1 MGKVHPDKPHV
12 VAALAKFCHVLVTVQ
27 GEFETFAFK
36 LPEGGA
42 VTFDSFFGR
51 LFGVRNN
58 QDAKGCS
65 DQILEVFEDRGY
77 LLVVPDAKIVK
88 AEKELACHV
97 AENSKNLSSFVFN
110 LSSKSYLFAAM
121 FESIILGLL
130 QGLAEFLPIS
140 SSGHLVLGHEI
151 LGMNE
156 AGMFFDIMLH
166 AGTLLSIF
174 VVFHKKITDI
184 IVGCIRRNPE
194 QLKEAGYI
202 VLASIPTALIGLGFK
217 DALESLFENPR
228 AVCVA
233 ELFTGLL
240 LFTSQWGPT
249 GARHPENE
257 GVKMNWWRAL
267 VTGTV
272 QGIACIPGISR
283 SGSTISAMMFMGVNR
298 KYAGEFSF
306 LMSIP
311 AVGGA
316 ALLDCIKWI
325 KCQTMTPEKA
335 LLNPE
340 KALKCVD
347 AGTFTPELLVGML
360 VAFVFGIVALKW
372 LMNFV
377 QKGKFQH
384 FAWYVWAVGILGLIF
399 I

>member
-1 MGKVHPDKPHV
+1 M
-12 VAALAKFCHVLVTVQ
+12 
-27 GEFETFAFK
+27 
-36 LPEGGA
+36 
-42 VTFDSFFGR
+42 
-51 LFGVRNN
+51 
-58 QDAKGCS
+58 
-65 DQILEVFEDRGY
+65 
-77 LLVVPDAKIVK
+77 
-88 AEKELACHV
+88 
-97 AENSKNLSSFVFN
+97 
-110 LSSKSYLFAAM
+110 
-121 FESIILGLL
+121 
-130 QGLAEFLPIS
+130 
-140 SSGHLVLGHEI
+140 
-151 LGMNE
+151 
-156 AGMFFDIMLH
+156 
-166 AGTLLSIF
+166 
-174 VVFHKKITDI
+174 
-184 IVGCIRRNPE
+184 
-194 QLKEAGYI
+194 
-202 VLASIPTALIGLGFK
+202 IGLGFK

-249 GARHPENE
+249 GAKHPDNE

-325 KCQTMTPEKA
+325 KCQSMTPEKA

-347 AGTFTPELLVGML
+347 AGGFSPELLVGML
-360 VAFVFGIVALKW
+360 VAFIFGIIALKW

>member
-1 MGKVHPDKPHV
+1 M
-12 VAALAKFCHVLVTVQ
+12 
-27 GEFETFAFK
+27 
-36 LPEGGA
+36 
-42 VTFDSFFGR
+42 S
-51 LFGVRNN
+51 
-58 QDAKGCS
+58 
-65 DQILEVFEDRGY
+65 
-77 LLVVPDAKIVK
+77 
-88 AEKELACHV
+88 
-97 AENSKNLSSFVFN
+97 
-110 LSSKSYLFAAM
+110 
-121 FESIILGLL
+121 ESIILGLL

-140 SSGHLVLGHEI
+140 SSGHLVLGHEL
-151 LGMNE
+151 LGMKE
-156 AGMFFDIMLH
+156 AGMFFDVMLH

-174 VVFHKKITDI
+174 VVFHKKIIDI
-184 IVGCIRRNPE
+184 IVGCLHRDKD
-194 QLKEAGYI
+194 QLREAGYI
-202 VLASIPTALIGLGFK
+202 ILASIPTALIGLGFK
-217 DALESLFENPR
+217 DALEGLFENPR

-240 LFTSQWGPT
+240 LFTSQWGAT
-249 GARHPENE
+249 GAKHPDNE

-316 ALLDCIKWI
+316 ALLDAIKWA
-325 KCQTMTPEKA
+325 KCQNLATNAPE
-335 LLNPE
+335 E
-340 KALKCVD
+340 KIQAC
-347 AGTFTPELLVGML
+347 ANATGFSPELLVGML
-360 VAFVFGIVALKW
+360 VSFIFGIIALKW
-372 LMNFV
+372 LMTFL

>member
-1 MGKVHPDKPHV
+1 M
-12 VAALAKFCHVLVTVQ
+12 
-27 GEFETFAFK
+27 
-36 LPEGGA
+36 
-42 VTFDSFFGR
+42 
-51 LFGVRNN
+51 
-58 QDAKGCS
+58 
-65 DQILEVFEDRGY
+65 I
-77 LLVVPDAKIVK
+77 
-88 AEKELACHV
+88 
-97 AENSKNLSSFVFN
+97 
-110 LSSKSYLFAAM
+110 
-121 FESIILGLL
+121 ESIILGLL

-140 SSGHLVLGHEI
+140 SSGHLVIGHEL

-194 QLKEAGYI
+194 QLREAGYI
-202 VLASIPTALIGLGFK
+202 ILASIPTALIGLGFK
-217 DALESLFENPR
+217 DLLEGLFENPR

-240 LFTSQWGPT
+240 LFSSQWGAT
-249 GARHPENE
+249 GAKHPDNE

-267 VTGTV
+267 VTGVV

-325 KCQTMTPEKA
+325 KCQSMTGESVKLALDNAATPEQA
-335 LLNPE
+335 QAISE
-340 KALKCVD
+340 KAMKCAT
-347 AGTFTPELLVGML
+347 AGGFTPELLVGM
-360 VAFVFGIVALKW
+360 VVSFIFGIIALKW
-372 LMNFV
+372 LMTFL

-399 I
+399 IK

>member
-1 MGKVHPDKPHV
+1 M
-12 VAALAKFCHVLVTVQ
+12 L
-27 GEFETFAFK
+27 
-36 LPEGGA
+36 
-42 VTFDSFFGR
+42 
-51 LFGVRNN
+51 
-58 QDAKGCS
+58 
-65 DQILEVFEDRGY
+65 
-77 LLVVPDAKIVK
+77 
-88 AEKELACHV
+88 
-97 AENSKNLSSFVFN
+97 
-110 LSSKSYLFAAM
+110 
-121 FESIILGLL
+121 ESIILGLL

-140 SSGHLVLGHEI
+140 SSGHLVLGHEL
-151 LGMNE
+151 LGMKE
-156 AGMFFDIMLH
+156 AGMFFDVMLH

-174 VVFHKKITDI
+174 VVFHKKIIDI
-184 IVGCIRRNPE
+184 IVGCLHRDKD
-194 QLKEAGYI
+194 QLREAGYI
-202 VLASIPTALIGLGFK
+202 ILASIPTALIGLGFK
-217 DALESLFENPR
+217 DALEGLFENPR

-240 LFTSQWGPT
+240 LFTSQWGAT
-249 GARHPENE
+249 GAKHPDNE

-316 ALLDCIKWI
+316 ALLDAIKWA
-325 KCQTMTPEKA
+325 KCQNLDPNAPE
-335 LLNPE
+335 E
-340 KALKCVD
+340 KIQAC
-347 AGTFTPELLVGML
+347 ANATGFSPELLVGML
-360 VAFVFGIVALKW
+360 VSFIFGIIALKW
-372 LMNFV
+372 LMTFL

>member
-1 MGKVHPDKPHV
+1 MVRQALQLYKVPE
-12 VAALAKFCHVLVTVQ
+12 LVE
-27 GEFETFAFK
+27 G
-36 LPEGGA
+36 LPTA
-42 VTFDSFFGR
+42 S
-51 LFGVRNN
+51 
-58 QDAKGCS
+58 
-65 DQILEVFEDRGY
+65 
-77 LLVVPDAKIVK
+77 
-88 AEKELACHV
+88 KELLTHETC
-97 AENSKNLSSFVFN
+97 NLKPSFLSSFVST
-110 LSSKSYLFAAM
+110 LSSKTYIYRTML
-121 FESIILGLL
+121 ESIILGLL

-140 SSGHLVLGHEI
+140 SSGHLVLGHEL

-184 IVGCIRRNPE
+184 IVGCLRRDKE
-194 QLKEAGYI
+194 QLREAGYI
-202 VLASIPTALIGLGFK
+202 ILASIPTAMIGLGFK
-217 DALESLFENPR
+217 DVLETLFENPR

-249 GARHPENE
+249 GAKHPDNE

-316 ALLDCIKWI
+316 A
-325 KCQTMTPEKA
+325 
-335 LLNPE
+335 
-340 KALKCVD
+340 
-347 AGTFTPELLVGML
+347 
-360 VAFVFGIVALKW
+360 
-372 LMNFV
+372 
-377 QKGKFQH
+377 
-384 FAWYVWAVGILGLIF
+384 
-399 I
+399 

>member
-1 MGKVHPDKPHV
+1 MPCSNLGGRSPSP
-12 VAALAKFCHVLVTVQ
+12 
-27 GEFETFAFK
+27 
-36 LPEGGA
+36 LPIYYIYP
-42 VTFDSFFGR
+42 TM
-51 LFGVRNN
+51 
-58 QDAKGCS
+58 
-65 DQILEVFEDRGY
+65 I
-77 LLVVPDAKIVK
+77 
-88 AEKELACHV
+88 
-97 AENSKNLSSFVFN
+97 
-110 LSSKSYLFAAM
+110 
-121 FESIILGLL
+121 ESVILGFL

-140 SSGHLVLGHEI
+140 SSGHLVIGHEL

-194 QLKEAGYI
+194 QLREAGYI

-217 DALESLFENPR
+217 DLLEGLFENPR

-240 LFTSQWGPT
+240 LFTSQWGAT
-249 GARHPENE
+249 GAKHPDNE

-267 VTGTV
+267 VTGVV

-325 KCQTMTPEKA
+325 KCQSMTGESVKLALDNAATPEQVQDIS
-335 LLNPE
+335 E
-340 KALKCVD
+340 KAMRCAM
-347 AGTFTPELLVGML
+347 AGGFTPELLVGML
-360 VAFVFGIVALKW
+360 VSFIFGIIALKW
-372 LMNFV
+372 LMTFL

-384 FAWYVWAVGILGLIF
+384 FAWYVWAVGIFGLVF